1 MIRNSNS
8 YLSPKQ
14 LYTLSLQTIDLYR
27 LMLNPYRD
35 KYRDKY
41 RDYYRDN
48 YGYFSLLKSHSEV

>member
-1 MIRNSNS
+1 VIRNSNS

-35 KYRDKY
+35 
-41 RDYYRDN
+41 YYRDN
-48 YGYFSLLKSHSEV
+48 YVYFSLLKSHSEV